1 MIRASGLTVR
11 RGTKVLLDQTEFVV
25 HPGERVGFVGKN
37 GAGKST
43 LFALLQHEI
52 EADAGTLEVPQGWRM
67 ASVKQEIASSENS
80 ARDFVIDGD
89 THLRFLQDER
99 LKLSAQLERDPK
111 QSEAIGSRI
120 AELESE
126 LIEAGAWSAASRA
139 EQLLAGLGFT
149 PTQWDDPVDSFSGGW
164 RMRLALASALMA
176 PSELLL
182 LDEPTNHLDLDAM
195 LWLERWLAA
204 YSGTVLLISHDTEFL
219 DAVAQTIL
227 HFDQGK
233 LNRYKGG
240 YQDFV
245 IQRSE
250 RLRQTKIAWER
261 QTRETAR
268 LQGFIDRFKAKAS
281 KAKQAQSR
289 VKALARMEL
298 LAPIHAESGIDIRI
312 PSPEEMPD
320 PLLVLED
327 MQAGYTNEQG
337 ELVPILRNVRLM
349 VRGGDRIGIL
359 GVNGAGKS
367 TLVKTLAGELDVQ
380 AGSRNASRG
389 LEVGYFAQHQLDM
402 LDLDSSPLQH
412 LARLAPQTRE
422 QELRNY
428 LGGFGFGGDRVMDK
442 VAPMSGG
449 EKARLALS
457 LIVWQKPNLLLLD
470 EPSNHLDVETREAL
484 TTALAEFGGSMLLVS
499 HDRHLLRTTVDSFW
513 IVADGGVQEF
523 DGDLEDYRDWLAQH
537 QSNAR
542 KQEARKQDND
552 LRQNNGT
559 APANHQHS
567 DTAGGDLSS
576 IDRKQ
581 QKREE
586 AIERQRTAAVR
597 KPIEAKLA
605 KVEKELERTQAEIKI
620 LDALIAD
627 ADLYTEARRQERVQ
641 TLAQHGELT
650 KRHGQL
656 EETWLELQSE
666 LEVIGAT

>member
-11 RGTKVLLDQTEFVV
+11 RGTKVLLDQAEFVV

-52 EADAGTLEVPQGWRM
+52 EADAGSLDVPQGWRI
-67 ASVKQEIASSENS
+67 ASVKQEIASSDNS
-80 ARDFVIDGD
+80 AREFVIDGD
-89 THLRFLQDER
+89 THLRFLQKER
-99 LKLSAQLERDPK
+99 LKLSEQLERDPS
-111 QSEAIGSRI
+111 QNEGLGSRI

-164 RMRLALASALMA
+164 RMRLALARALMA

-204 YSGTVLLISHDTEFL
+204 YAGTVLLISHDTEFL

-233 LNRYKGG
+233 LIRYKGG

-245 IQRSE
+245 VQRSE

-320 PLLVLED
+320 PLLVLDD
-327 MQAGYTNEQG
+327 MQAGYTNEHG
-337 ELVPILRNVRLM
+337 EMIPILRNVRLM

-367 TLVKTLAGELDVQ
+367 TLVKTLAGELEVQ
-380 AGSRNASRG
+380 AGTRKASRG

-402 LDLDSSPLQH
+402 LDLESSPLQH

-542 KQEARKQDND
+542 KQEARKQENS
-552 LRQNNGT
+552 LRQNNSGAST
-559 APANHQHS
+559 VDLNNNGAPR
-567 DTAGGDLSS
+567 DFTT

-586 AIERQRTAAVR
+586 ALERQRTAVLR
-597 KPIEAKLA
+597 KPIEAKLT
-605 KVEKELERTQAEIKI
+605 KIEQELERTQAEIKN
-620 LDALIAD
+620 LDARIAD

-650 KRHGQL
+650 KRHAQL
-656 EETWLELQSE
+656 EENWLELQSE
-666 LEVIGAT
+666 LETIGTV

>member
-1 MIRASGLTVR
+1 VIRASGLTVR

-52 EADAGTLEVPQGWRM
+52 EADAGTLDVPQAWRM
-67 ASVKQEIASSENS
+67 ASVKQEIASSDGS

-89 THLRFLQDER
+89 TYLRALQRER
-99 LKLSAQLERDPK
+99 FAVSSELEIRPS
-111 QSEAIGSRI
+111 QAETLGARI
-120 AELESE
+120 AELEAE
-126 LIEAGAWSAASRA
+126 LIEVGAWTSASRA

-149 PTQWDDPVDSFSGGW
+149 PAQWDHPVDSFSGGW
-164 RMRLALASALMA
+164 RMRLALARALMA

-195 LWLERWLAA
+195 LWLERWLSA
-204 YSGTVLLISHDTEFL
+204 YAGTVLLISHDTEFL
-219 DAVAQTIL
+219 DSVAQTIL

-245 IQRSE
+245 IQRAE
-250 RLRQTKIAWER
+250 RLRQTKVAWER
-261 QTRETAR
+261 QTRETVR

-327 MQAGYTNEQG
+327 MQAGYTNDQG
-337 ELVPILRNVRLM
+337 AHIPILRKVRLM

-367 TLVKTLAGELDVQ
+367 TLVKTLAGELEVQ
-380 AGSRNASRG
+380 AGSRTASRG

-402 LDLDSSPLQH
+402 LDLDSTPLQH

-449 EKARLALS
+449 EKARLALA

-499 HDRHLLRTTVDSFW
+499 HDRHLLRTTVDRFW

-542 KQEARKQDND
+542 KLELAERSS
-552 LRQNNGT
+552 GVASTAHEIST
-559 APANHQHS
+559 APS
-567 DTAGGDLSS
+567 LEITG

-586 AIERQRTAAVR
+586 AQERQRTAILR
-597 KPIEAKLA
+597 KPIEAKLL
-605 KVEKELERTQAEIKI
+605 KIENELESVQNKIKV
-620 LDALIAD
+620 LDTLIAD
-627 ADLYTEARRQERVQ
+627 AGLYSESRRQERLQ
-641 TLAQHGELT
+641 TLTQHGELT
-650 KRHGQL
+650 KKYSEL
-656 EETWLELQSE
+656 EHAWLELQSE
-666 LEVIGAT
+666 LESISAS

>member
-1 MIRASGLTVR
+1 MIRAAGLTVR

-52 EADAGTLEVPQGWRM
+52 EADAGTLDVPQGWRM
-67 ASVKQEIASSENS
+67 ASVKQEIASSNHS

-89 THLRFLQDER
+89 THLRTLQAER
-99 LKLSAQLERDPK
+99 LQLSEELEKKPH
-111 QSEAIGSRI
+111 QEESLGARI

-126 LIEAGAWSAASRA
+126 LIEVGAWTSASRA

-149 PTQWDDPVDSFSGGW
+149 PAQWNHPVDSFSGGW

-195 LWLERWLAA
+195 LWLERWLGA
-204 YSGTVLLISHDTEFL
+204 YPGTVLLISHDTEFL
-219 DAVAQTIL
+219 DSVAQTIL

-312 PSPEEMPD
+312 PSPDEMPD

-327 MQAGYTNEQG
+327 MQAGYTNEKG
-337 ELVPILRNVRLM
+337 ETIPILRNVRLM

-380 AGSRNASRG
+380 AGSRKASRG

-484 TTALAEFGGSMLLVS
+484 TRALAEFGGSMLLVS
-499 HDRHLLRTTVDSFW
+499 HDRHLLRTTVDRFW

-542 KQEARKQDND
+542 KQE
-552 LRQNNGT
+552 LTERQSTNT
-559 APANHQHS
+559 ASHQLGEN
-567 DTAGGDLSS
+567 ASS
-576 IDRKQ
+576 LPEISNVDRKQ

-586 AIERQRTAAVR
+586 AQERQRSAVLR
-597 KPIEAKLA
+597 KPIEAKLL
-605 KVEKELERTQAEIKI
+605 KIEKELETTQSKIK
-620 LDALIAD
+620 LLEALIAD
-627 ADLYTEARRQERVQ
+627 TDLYSDARRQERVQ
-641 TLAQHGELT
+641 TLSQHGELT
-650 KRHGQL
+650 KKHGEL
-656 EETWLELQSE
+656 EETWLALQSE
-666 LEVIGAT
+666 LELIGESSS